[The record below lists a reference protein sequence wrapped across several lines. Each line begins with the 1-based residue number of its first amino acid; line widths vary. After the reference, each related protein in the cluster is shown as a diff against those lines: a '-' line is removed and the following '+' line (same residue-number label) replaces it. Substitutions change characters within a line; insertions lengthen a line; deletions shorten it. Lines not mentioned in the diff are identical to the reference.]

1 MDSLNFD
8 DITPIE
14 VPVTINKKSYV
25 LREANEAG
33 AARYKNA
40 QFKAMKL
47 AEGIDGS
54 KTSSIDGMAETE
66 ALLVSVC
73 LFEKTENGGE
83 KNVPIEE
90 IKRLPHRVI
99 EPLFKRAE
107 EISGLQNKES
117 KEDLVKKIKECQGK
131 LAKIKANESSDSEDA
146 QLKN

>member
-1 MDSLNFD
+1 MEPLVFD
-8 DITPIE
+8 DIAPIE
-14 VPVTINKKSYV
+14 VPVTIKGKSYV
-25 LREANEAG
+25 LREANEA
-33 AARYKNA
+33 ASARYKNM

-66 ALLVSVC
+66 ALLVSLC

-83 KNVPIEE
+83 KNVPLEE

-107 EISGLQNKES
+107 EISGLQNKET
-117 KEDLVKKIKECQGK
+117 KEDLVKKIKECQ
-131 LAKIKANESSDSEDA
+131 AKIAKLKANEASNNEDVE
-146 QLKN
+146 LKN